1 MVEHPPEATMSM
13 RPPFLV
19 LFLAC
24 MLQAQAP
31 ARKPHPE
38 LLVSTTWLAEHLKD
52 PDLVLLHVADTFADY
67 KRGHIPGARYLATAK
82 FIDNSGALG
91 SELPPVETLVKT
103 FSELGLSE
111 KSRVVIYATAWMPN
125 AARAF
130 FTLDYLG
137 RGDRAALLDGGI
149 EQWLAEDRAVTGA
162 LPTFAAAAFAPKVRP
177 EVRASLEEVKAVV
190 EAPTAQAACQVLD
203 SRPER
208 RYKAGHVSGANHVY
222 WQETLVDEEHPVFQP
237 MARLEALLAARG
249 LLPGRKVLT
258 YCEVG
263 LQAAHGYFLCRYLG
277 YEAALFDGSFQA
289 WTAAKLPTV
298 SGGEKTAL
306 PTN

>member
-1 MVEHPPEATMSM
+1 MPM
-13 RPPFLV
+13 RPHFLV
-19 LFLAC
+19 LCLAGA
-24 MLQAQAP
+24 LLAQP
-31 ARKPHPE
+31 PVRKPHPE
-38 LLVSTTWLAEHLKD
+38 LLVSTAWLADHLKD

-82 FIDNSGALG
+82 FIDNSGTLG
-91 SELPPVETLVKT
+91 SELPSVETLVKA
-103 FSELGLSE
+103 FSELGVTD

-149 EQWLAEDRAVTGA
+149 EQWLAEDRVVTGVV
-162 LPTFAAAAFAPKVRP
+162 PTFAAAVFIPRPRP
-177 EVRASLEEVKAVV
+177 EVRASLEEVKAAV
-190 EAPTAQAACQVLD
+190 EGPAGASQVLD

-208 RYKAGHVSGANHVY
+208 RYLAGHLGGANHVY

-237 MARLEALLAARG
+237 AAKLEALLAARG
-249 LLPGRKVLT
+249 LQPGRKVLT

-263 LQAAHGYFLCRYLG
+263 LQASHGYFLCRYLG
-277 YEAALFDGSFQA
+277 YEAALFDGSYQA
-289 WTAAKLPTV
+289 WSAAKLPVVTGPGKAAAAV
-298 SGGEKTAL
+298 PPA
-306 PTN
+306 P